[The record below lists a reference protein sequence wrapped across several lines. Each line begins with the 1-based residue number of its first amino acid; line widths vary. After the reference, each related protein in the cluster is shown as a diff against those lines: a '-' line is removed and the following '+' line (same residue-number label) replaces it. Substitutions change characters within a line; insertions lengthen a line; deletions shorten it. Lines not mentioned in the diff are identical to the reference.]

1 MRRTHYI
8 IRVGN
13 QRFAQSSS
21 PQVTN
26 HWHYLS
32 PQHLWAFPKTMTTV
46 NVRSQFIADIA
57 NPDVTAYI
65 WFLCNSHGGQPGRF
79 VQLAFGTR
87 HLGQGPVA
95 TGETTIPN
103 NVMTR
108 LRDGFDHWFNWQPV
122 ALNAELQKRLGE
134 IPAPTP
140 TYIPTLRRVAPEHTS
155 FQTFEALV
163 DDIDDNA
170 APQMPA
176 LRMPPPQMLRTQ
188 TILPPTAETIEIDL
202 ENLRREQTQ
211 PSSRGYVYLIHMTDT
226 TYYKIGMSLDP
237 EIRLRTLQ
245 TGNPYVLNITATQ
258 YVSDMRGAES
268 ALHQRYEAHRV
279 LNLNAKEWFDFGDG
293 IEEVES
299 AFGAID
305 TEYLED

>member
-1 MRRTHYI
+1 MPRTHYI

-32 PQHLWAFPKTMTTV
+32 PQHLWGFPKAMTV
-46 NVRSQFIADIA
+46 VKVRSQFMADTA
-57 NPDVTAYI
+57 NPDITAYI

-79 VQLAFGTR
+79 VQLALGTR

-95 TGETTIPN
+95 TGETPIPD
-103 NVMTR
+103 NVMMR
-108 LRDGFDHWFNWQPV
+108 LRDGFDHRFNWQSVP
-122 ALNAELQKRLGE
+122 LDAELQEKLDE
-134 IPAPTP
+134 LPAPTP
-140 TYIPTLRRVAPEHTS
+140 TYIPTLRRVAPEHAS

-176 LRMPPPQMLRTQ
+176 LQMPVPQVLATRPV
-188 TILPPTAETIEIDL
+188 LPPTAETIEVDL
-202 ENLRREQTQ
+202 ENLRREQMQ
-211 PSSRGYVYLIHMTDT
+211 PSSRGYVYLTHMTGT

-245 TGNPYVLNITATQ
+245 TGNPYVLSIKVTR
-258 YVSDMRGAES
+258 YVSDMASAES
-268 ALHQRYEAHRV
+268 ALHQHHESQRV
-279 LNLNAKEWFDFGDG
+279 LNLNAKEWFDFDG
-293 IEEVES
+293 GIDEVENT
-299 AFGAID
+299 FGAI
-305 TEYLED
+305 EPE

>member
-1 MRRTHYI
+1 MPRTHYI

-32 PQHLWAFPKTMTTV
+32 PQHLWGFPKAMTV
-46 NVRSQFIADIA
+46 VKVRSQFMADIA

-79 VQLAFGTR
+79 VQLALGTR
-87 HLGQGPVA
+87 HFGQGPVA
-95 TGETTIPN
+95 TGETPIPD

-122 ALNAELQKRLGE
+122 PLDAKLQKRLDE

-140 TYIPTLRRVAPEHTS
+140 TYIPTLRRVAPEHAS

-163 DDIDDNA
+163 DGIDDNA
-170 APQMPA
+170 TPQMPAPQMP
-176 LRMPPPQMLRTQ
+176 LPQVLATQ
-188 TILPPTAETIEIDL
+188 PILPPTPETIEIDL

-211 PSSRGYVYLIHMTDT
+211 PSSRGYVYLIHMTGT

-245 TGNPYVLNITATQ
+245 TGNPYVLNIMATQ
-258 YVSDMRGAES
+258 YVSDMRSAES
-268 ALHQRYEAHRV
+268 ALHQRYEAQRV
-279 LNLNAKEWFDFGDG
+279 LNLNAKEWFDFGG
-293 IEEVES
+293 GVEEVES
-299 AFGAID
+299 AFGSID
-305 TEYLED
+305 TE

>member
-1 MRRTHYI
+1 MPRSHYI

-32 PQHLWAFPKTMTTV
+32 PQHLWGFPKAMTV
-46 NVRSQFIADIA
+46 VKVRSQFMADIA

-79 VQLAFGTR
+79 VQLALGTR

-95 TGETTIPN
+95 TGNPPIPD

-122 ALNAELQKRLGE
+122 PLDAGLQKRLDE

-140 TYIPTLRRVAPEHTS
+140 TYIPTLRRVAPEHAS

-163 DDIDDNA
+163 DDIDDNV

-176 LRMPPPQMLRTQ
+176 LQMTVPQVLATQ
-188 TILPPTAETIEIDL
+188 PVLPPTAETIEVDL
-202 ENLRREQTQ
+202 ENLRREQMQ
-211 PSSRGYVYLIHMTDT
+211 PSSRGFVYLIHMTGT

-245 TGNPYVLNITATQ
+245 TGNPYVLNIMITQ
-258 YVSDMRGAES
+258 YVSDMRSAETS
-268 ALHQRYEAHRV
+268 LHQRHEAQRV
-279 LNLNAKEWFDFGDG
+279 LNLNAKEWFDFRGG
-293 IEEVES
+293 IDEVEN
-299 AFGAID
+299 AFGAFD
-305 TEYLED
+305 TE